1 MNYKQQLRSKKWK
14 EKRQS
19 ILERDNFCCVK
30 CNSKENL
37 QVHHT
42 LYIKGRKAW
51 EYNNKLLITVCSSCH
66 LEIHKTEEIK
76 VVKSPSK
83 KPKKIEKPKK
93 IIKKQKPKKNKQQ
106 LSKEDKRIQKLYDDR
121 KKKESEYKK
130 TRL

>member
-76 VVKSPSK
+76 VVKSHSK